1 MAAKLAEVMADEE
14 KIRSFSQEVITEL
27 KTKHEDWTRR
37 LNARE
42 KAMVLHFAAMGEF
55 KKYCQFKQDV
65 LEGKYDFVFK
75 FERLVECQTKS
86 PICSSLKIIAGPMFA
101 GKTTILFRHLESNA
115 KGGRKVILVK
125 YAADTR
131 YSNDEA
137 CSHNG
142 ERHVSLP
149 AFNLRSIEW
158 ALNQYEVIGIDEASF
173 FPDLYPVVL
182 RLLHA
187 GKRIFLSLLD
197 AAFTGEL
204 WPPGIMSANVAPRL
218 KNFHLPWYF
227 LIPYCS
233 VFVRITSTCGFCG
246 IESAEMTL
254 KVDNEGTKVE
264 DIGGGEKYMSA
275 CFVCWKKHTNGS
287 GLLIKPKKETTKSL

>member
-1 MAAKLAEVMADEE
+1 VE
-14 KIRSFSQEVITEL
+14 EL
-27 KTKHEDWTRR
+27 KKTQEIRV
-37 LNARE
+37 RE
-42 KAMVLHFAAMGEF
+42 SFEKKRVHALFLGLMDDM
-55 KKYCQFKQDV
+55 KKYHQFRIDV
-65 LEGKYDFVFK
+65 LAGKYDFIFK
-75 FERLVECQTKS
+75 FARLVECETKS
-86 PICSSLKIIAGPMFA
+86 PVRSSLKIITGPMFA

-125 YAADTR
+125 FAADTR

-149 AFNLRSIEW
+149 AFNLKSIEW

-197 AAFTGEL
+197 AAYTGEL
-204 WPPGIMSANVAPRL
+204 WPPGGTTSRSKKPYP
-218 KNFHLPWYF
+218 PWYF
-227 LIPYCS
+227 LIPFCNVYT
-233 VFVRITSTCGFCG
+233 RITSTCGFCG

-254 KVDNEGTKVE
+254 KVDTEGTKIE
-264 DIGGGEKYMSA
+264 EIGGGEKYMSA
-275 CFVCWKKHTNGS
+275 CFVCWKKHTNGT